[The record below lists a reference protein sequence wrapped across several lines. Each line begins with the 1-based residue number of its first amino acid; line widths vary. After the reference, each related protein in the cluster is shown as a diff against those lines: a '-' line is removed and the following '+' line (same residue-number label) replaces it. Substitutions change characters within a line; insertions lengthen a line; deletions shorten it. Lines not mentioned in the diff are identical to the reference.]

1 MRLPLPLRRA
11 ALSLVLLSALCWT
24 RPAAAGEEPAIT
36 VGLRTSVQSKVLG
49 EERPLLVSLPES
61 YASSPSARYPVL
73 YVLDGE
79 SHFLHVSSLVEFLSR
94 RGRLP
99 EMIVVAVPN
108 TKDRDHDLTPP
119 FSKTERVDNGQLLI
133 DVAPTAG
140 GADTF
145 LRFFN
150 EELIPTVDA
159 RYRTQPF
166 RVLMGHSFGGLF
178 AMHTLVNKPESFNA
192 YVAISPSI
200 HWNSAELVRKAPE
213 AFSRLT
219 APGRILY
226 LDEDATE
233 TPNIQRLRTLTQA
246 MKKRKLTALT
256 WHYDEVAD
264 EDHGTLPHIGAY
276 TGLKFVFS
284 GWKPAEKLRF
294 SNDLAPLEA
303 HYAALTRRL
312 GYPVLPPENMLINV
326 GYWHLREKRLPQALA
341 FFERA
346 VALYSESANAHDS
359 LADALEAA
367 GRVQEALTHCER
379 AVALGREHQDAH
391 VPDYQKHADAVRAR
405 LAP

>member
-1 MRLPLPLRRA
+1 MRPNLRFRRVA
-11 ALSLVLLSALCWT
+11 SSLALLFVLCWT
-24 RPAAAGEEPAIT
+24 APAAAEEPAAAL
-36 VGLRTSVQSKVLG
+36 GLRTSVQSKVLG

-61 YASSPSARYPVL
+61 YASSPAARYPVL

-79 SHFLHVSSLVEFLSR
+79 SHFLHISSLVEFLSR

-108 TKDRDHDLTPP
+108 TKDRDHDLTPTP
-119 FSKTERVDNGQLLI
+119 SKTERVPTGQLLTE
-133 DVAPTAG
+133 VMPTAG

-159 RYRTQPF
+159 RYRTQPY

-178 AMHTLVNKPESFNA
+178 AMHTLVNRPESFNA
-192 YVAISPSI
+192 YVAISPSLQ
-200 HWNSAELVRKAPE
+200 WNSGELARQAPE

-219 APGRILY
+219 APGRVLY

-246 MKKRKLTALT
+246 MKKRKLPALT

-264 EDHGTLPHIGAY
+264 EDHSTLPHIGAY
-276 TGLKFVFS
+276 AGLKFVFS
-284 GWKPAEKLRF
+284 GWKPAEKVRF
-294 SNDLAPLEA
+294 SNDVAPLEA
-303 HYAALTRRL
+303 HYAELTRRM
-312 GYPVLPPENMLINV
+312 GYPVLPPEFMLING
-326 GYWHLREKRLPQALA
+326 GYWHLREKRFPQALA
-341 FFERA
+341 FLERG
-346 VALYSESANAHDS
+346 VALYPDSANAHDS
-359 LADALEAA
+359 LGEALEAA
-367 GRVQEALTHCER
+367 GRFQEALAKYER

-391 VPDYQKHADAVRAR
+391 VPDFQRHVDALRAR